1 MSASS
6 TFTIYDASAGSG
18 KTFKLTE
25 KYLSLLLK
33 SPKNNAFQNILAI
46 TFTNKAVAEMKHR
59 IVDNLVDFSRT
70 NSASAPNPMLA
81 EVQNNTGLSIEEIQQ
96 KSKLILR
103 ELLVNYAAFEVS
115 TIDAFTHRIIRTF
128 AKDLGLSMNFDI
140 EMDTEEILELAVER
154 VVDRAGTDELLTEI
168 LIDFALEKVNDD
180 KSGNIS
186 LDILEASKLILNEK
200 DEIFLAAFQE
210 FDLEDYKSAKTKI
223 LKHTQTI
230 ENDLARI
237 GLEFLNKLE
246 AQQLKPGD
254 YIRSSIPNY
263 FKKLSQHDFNIK
275 FDAKWQAEIKDK
287 NTYVTKKL
295 DEDKKSKIFALKD
308 VVITGFF
315 ESKTLI
321 QQYNFYTKIYKNI
334 TQLSLI
340 SAVKDEIEEIK
351 TERNILLISDFNKK
365 ISEEI
370 KKQPAPFIFE
380 RLGEKF
386 QHYFIDEFQ
395 DTSRRQWENLI
406 PLLENALASMFD
418 DQNPGT
424 LTLVGDAK
432 QSIYA
437 WRGGD
442 ALQFI
447 DLSDGQSPFPIQS
460 NLEILET
467 NYRSSLTVVEF
478 NNGFF
483 NFIGKQLN
491 YDKLQQLF
499 SGKSV
504 SQQIARESE
513 GFVNI
518 KFLDVENNDE
528 RDEAYPE
535 EVFNI
540 IQQKQNQGFQL
551 GDICILVRKKDQGV
565 AVAEYLNA
573 HDIPIISSETLLIQS
588 DEKVQFL
595 TNVMQALDFEDD
607 KEAKFKIAD
616 FLLLQEEISED
627 KRFLEL
633 QQILKSSVSGF
644 WQEIQK
650 LGYDFHPE
658 HFHAL
663 PLYDAI
669 EYVVATFKFNKKANA
684 YLQFFLDEI
693 FVFTQKKQGDLSSFL
708 KYWEIQSQ
716 KKSIVAPESKSAVQ
730 IMTIHKSK
738 GLQFPVVIFPY
749 AKEQT
754 DYTNNSHFWV
764 KLPPEF
770 KLPFGLVTKPS
781 KSIETEDYSVQYNS
795 LLENLEMESINM
807 LYVALTRA
815 SEEMYIVSEDD
826 RNKDKKIKPTTYSGL
841 LMMYLEHQGLPIETD
856 RNYEFGKSSVPEYKT
871 ETSESQ
877 NVKIHF
883 HPKFEHLNVDLV
895 TTAGKIWQ
903 DDNSVALQ
911 KGNMMHS
918 VLAEINTENDIQKSI
933 QKHID
938 LGLVETSEKETI
950 ENMLQN
956 IVRHPE
962 LKKYYSPVWKI
973 FNERD
978 ISFMGDIIRPDR
990 VCLKDEQAVIIDYKT
1005 GEISEFHQA
1014 QIELYAEALSDLG
1027 YNVTEKILV
1036 YINENIDVKF
1046 V

>member
-59 IVDNLVDFSRT
+59 IVDNLVDFSKI
-70 NSASAPNPMLA
+70 NKEDDHNPMLI
-81 EVQNNTGLSIEEIQQ
+81 EVQKNTGLHFEEIQK
-96 KSKLILR
+96 KSKAILR

-140 EMDTEEILELAVER
+140 EMDTEQILELAVER

-168 LIDFALEKVNDD
+168 LVDFALEKVNDD

-186 LDILEASKLILNEK
+186 LDIFEASKLILNEK
-200 DEIFLAAFQE
+200 DEPFLAAFQD
-210 FDLEDYKSAKTKI
+210 FDLEDFKSTKNKI
-223 LKHTQTI
+223 RKHTETI
-230 ENDLARI
+230 ENDLAKI
-237 GLEFLNKLE
+237 GNDFLQKLST
-246 AQQLKPGD
+246 QQIEYKHYTRG
-254 YIRSSIPNY
+254 SIPKY
-263 FKKLSQHDFNIK
+263 FDKLKQKDFNIK
-275 FDAKWQAEIKDK
+275 FDAKWQAEIEDE
-287 NTYVTKKL
+287 NTHVTKKL
-295 DEDKKSKIFALKD
+295 DEDLKMLIFALKD
-308 VVITGFF
+308 TVVR
-315 ESKTLI
+315 
-321 QQYNFYTKIYKNI
+321 NFYESRILLQQFNFYNKIYKNI
-334 TQLSLI
+334 TQLSLV
-340 SAVKDEIEEIK
+340 SAVKDEIENIK

-365 ISEEI
+365 ISNEI

-395 DTSRRQWENLI
+395 DTSRRQWDNLI
-406 PLLENALASMFD
+406 PLLENALASIFD

-447 DLSDGQSPFPIQS
+447 DLSDGKSPFAISS
-460 NLEILET
+460 NLKILET
-467 NYRSSLTVVEF
+467 NYRSSHTVVEF
-478 NNGFF
+478 NNAFF
-483 NFIGKQLN
+483 NLIGEQLS
-491 YDKLQQLF
+491 YDKLKNLF

-504 SQQIARESE
+504 SQEIARESQ

-518 KFLDVENNDE
+518 KFLDVENNED

-540 IQQKQNQGFQL
+540 IQQKRIQGFQL
-551 GDICILVRKKDQGV
+551 GDICVLVRKKDQGV
-565 AVAEYLNA
+565 AVAKYLNEQ
-573 HDIPIISSETLLIQS
+573 DIPIISSETLLIQS

-595 TNVMQALDFEDD
+595 VNLMQAIDLEQDN
-607 KEAKFKIAD
+607 EAKLKIAD
-616 FLLLQEEISED
+616 YLLSKKED
-627 KRFLEL
+627 LEDNRFLKL
-633 QQILKSSVSGF
+633 QQILKVSSTGF
-644 WQEIQK
+644 WEEIRK
-650 LGYDFHPE
+650 LDYDFRIE

-669 EYVVATFKFNKKANA
+669 EYALSTFQFSNNANA
-684 YLQFFLDEI
+684 YLQFFLDEV
-693 FVFTQKKQGDLSSFL
+693 FAFTQKKQGDLSSFL
-708 KYWEIQSQ
+708 KYWEVQSQ
-716 KKSIVAPESKSAVQ
+716 KKSIVAPESKNAVQ

-764 KLPPEF
+764 KLPSEF

-781 KSIETEDYSVQYNS
+781 KNIETEDYKLEYES
-795 LLENLEMESINM
+795 LLKNLEMESINM

-815 SEEMYIVSEDD
+815 SEEMFILSEDD
-826 RNKDKKIKPTTYSGL
+826 RNKDGKIKPTTYCGL
-841 LMMYLEHQGLPIETD
+841 LMMYLEHKNLPIETD

-871 ETSESQ
+871 EETQSQ
-877 NVKIHF
+877 NLKIHF
-883 HPKFEHLNVDLV
+883 HPKSKNLNVDLV

-903 DDNSVALQ
+903 DSNTDALQ

-918 VLAEINTENDIQKSI
+918 VLAEIQTESDIQKSI

-938 LGLVETSEKETI
+938 LGLVEISENENI
-950 ENMLQN
+950 EIMLQN
-956 IVRHPE
+956 IVHHPD
-962 LKKYYSPVWKI
+962 LKNYYGQSWEVL
-973 FNERD
+973 NERD
-978 ISFMGDIIRPDR
+978 ISYSGEIIRPDR
-990 VCLKDEQAVIIDYKT
+990 VCLKGEQAVIIDYKT
-1005 GEISEFHQA
+1005 GESSDFHKF
-1014 QIELYAEALSDLG
+1014 QIELYAEALEDLG
-1027 YNVTEKILV
+1027 YKVQKKILV